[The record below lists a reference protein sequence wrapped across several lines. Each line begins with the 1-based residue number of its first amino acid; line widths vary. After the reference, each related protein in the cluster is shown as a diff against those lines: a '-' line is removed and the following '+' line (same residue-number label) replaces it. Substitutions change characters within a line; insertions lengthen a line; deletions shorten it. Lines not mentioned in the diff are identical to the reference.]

1 MPELSLRYLHMSRC
15 CSICA
20 DKAVCQP
27 SNKQTEK
34 SIRIRICEI
43 QPCDEEERLIGLS
56 PSCPSETIGG
66 VAHTVIRTHRGWVIT
81 DKSKAGRHQPAA
93 GGVIR
98 NPSRPA
104 LQKLPCRFK
113 AYKGGSLDRSFLPTI
128 TPTDLRSPRRP
139 PPPFSRT
146 FSLRAAHWK
155 QVAPRCGGP
164 GYRNLGGEISC
175 LPSCSRLFIK
185 MEEVEGVLC
194 VCVCVGRVL
203 VV

>member
-1 MPELSLRYLHMSRC
+1 MSRC
-15 CSICA
+15 CSIRA

-27 SNKQTEK
+27 SNKQREK

-128 TPTDLRSPRRP
+128 TPTDLRPPPSFFSHVLSPRR
-139 PPPFSRT
+139 
-146 FSLRAAHWK
+146 SLEAGSPQMR
-155 QVAPRCGGP
+155 GP

-185 MEEVEGVLC
+185 MEGVVGVLC
-194 VCVCVGRVL
+194 MCVCVWGGC
-203 VV
+203 